1 MERFT
6 LTSGENLQWTVA
18 DAETK
23 ISITFREGLYNE
35 TQQVNLPENLSE
47 DQTLHLHTT
56 MREFGDW
63 MAQNHSE
70 LCLCTPGAR
79 CRAIYTLCQER
90 YWLAMADA
98 MKSLI
103 IDCPDD
109 SYPELLLA
117 EMEDYVSLENGIGL
131 NEAEKT
137 NLLGAISLLDDDE
150 ANEVINILYVFWTER
165 HEADA
170 EQWARDLLW
179 WPAWCPQDKREE
191 EIVHDED

>member
-6 LTSGENLQWTVA
+6 LTSGENLMWTIA

-23 ISITFREGLYNE
+23 VSITFREGLFNE
-35 TQQVNLPENLSE
+35 TQKVNLPEGLTE
-47 DQTLHLHTT
+47 EQIMHMHTT

-63 MAQNHSE
+63 MAQNHNE

-79 CRAIYTLCQER
+79 CRAIYTLSNER

-98 MKSLI
+98 MNSLI
-103 IDCPDD
+103 IDWPDD
-109 SYPELLLA
+109 SYPEFLLA
-117 EMEDYVSLENGIGL
+117 EMEDYVRLENGIGL

-137 NLLGAISLLDDDE
+137 NLLGAISLLGDDE
-150 ANEVINILYVFWTER
+150 AYEVINILYVFWTER
-165 HEADA
+165 DDADI

-179 WPAWCPQDKREE
+179 WPAWCPESKREE
-191 EIVHDED
+191 ELTYDED

>member
-1 MERFT
+1 
-6 LTSGENLQWTVA
+6 
-18 DAETK
+18 
-23 ISITFREGLYNE
+23 
-35 TQQVNLPENLSE
+35 
-47 DQTLHLHTT
+47 
-56 MREFGDW
+56 
-63 MAQNHSE
+63 
-70 LCLCTPGAR
+70 
-79 CRAIYTLCQER
+79 
-90 YWLAMADA
+90 
-98 MKSLI
+98 
-103 IDCPDD
+103 
-109 SYPELLLA
+109 
-117 EMEDYVSLENGIGL
+117 MEDYVSLENGIGL